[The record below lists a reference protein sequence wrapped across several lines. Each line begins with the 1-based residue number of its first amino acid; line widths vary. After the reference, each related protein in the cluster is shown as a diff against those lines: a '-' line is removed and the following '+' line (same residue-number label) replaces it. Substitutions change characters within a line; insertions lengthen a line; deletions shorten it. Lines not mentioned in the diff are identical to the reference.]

1 MYQHSPLRIGAV
13 GTHVVGFLSKGLLR
27 KAKPLVIFPGCG
39 TRIEA
44 IGLMFLGAKKKTF
57 ESQIRALKISCLFAR
72 FKVVVSK
79 LRYLYVA
86 LCFAFQN

>member
-1 MYQHSPLRIGAV
+1 MCVVFQHSPLRIGAV

-44 IGLMFLGAKKKTF
+44 IGLMFLGAKKKLGPNF
-57 ESQIRALKISCLFAR
+57 VLNFIHVVWYYIPDNI
-72 FKVVVSK
+72 KVI
-79 LRYLYVA
+79 YY
-86 LCFAFQN
+86 

>member
-44 IGLMFLGAKKKTF
+44 RVGSLSANFFSQRAF
-57 ESQIRALKISCLFAR
+57 ENQLFVCMKV
-72 FKVVVSK
+72 FKVE
-79 LRYLYVA
+79 
-86 LCFAFQN
+86 LCYAF

>member
-44 IGLMFLGAKKKTF
+44 IGLMFLGAKKNF
-57 ESQIRALKISCLFAR
+57 
-72 FKVVVSK
+72 
-79 LRYLYVA
+79 
-86 LCFAFQN
+86 

>member
-1 MYQHSPLRIGAV
+1 MAAAVVLVCSWVDVEICVVYQHSPLRIGAV

-44 IGLMFLGAKKKTF
+44 IGLMFLGAKKNF
-57 ESQIRALKISCLFAR
+57 
-72 FKVVVSK
+72 
-79 LRYLYVA
+79 
-86 LCFAFQN
+86 

>member
-1 MYQHSPLRIGAV
+1 MRYFLGGGGHVVGSMLMCCVFQHSPLRIGAE

-44 IGLMFLGAKKKTF
+44 IGLMFLGAKKKKL
-57 ESQIRALKISCLFAR
+57 LKV
-72 FKVVVSK
+72 K
-79 LRYLYVA
+79 
-86 LCFAFQN
+86 